1 MRIRQRIG
9 DVVSVVSVVEV
20 ERIEQEDGWMRRLS
34 GQVDRRE
41 NLE

>member
-20 ERIEQEDGWMRRLS
+20 ERIEQEDGWMRRLL
-34 GQVDRRE
+34 GQVDQRE